1 MHYEKFLRPS
11 DPEGHKVWVLIEYV
25 SWCCEAEGNLAGTI
39 SGKLA
44 AVQYFHRLEAGVEL
58 PTTAPVLK
66 SALKG
71 IARGH
76 VAAGTPRQVRLPV
89 SWGMLLEGEGLIPSW
104 GAGGKE
110 MWLCLCLSYFLI
122 ARSDEVFASD
132 SGVVHP
138 AHCLT
143 RGDVAFFAGDAQLAY
158 ALWPTAGKIEVR
170 VRGHK
175 GDQDM
180 TGSVRVRTRDEITG
194 PRSGYRAGGGAVTLM
209 VELMS
214 CHRSLPASAPL
225 SSYSC
230 GKSVRVL
237 RYGHALRAFRDLV
250 ANAGRR
256 PERFAL
262 HSLRIGGAT
271 TLAAGGDVPEVAI
284 QREGGWR
291 SDVFKIY
298 TRNNMAD
305 SRLVSRKLGDA
316 SRGVERQPGE
326 GTKFSL
332 V

>member
-1 MHYEKFLRPS
+1 
-11 DPEGHKVWVLIEYV
+11 
-25 SWCCEAEGNLAGTI
+25 
-39 SGKLA
+39 
-44 AVQYFHRLEAGVEL
+44 
-58 PTTAPVLK
+58 
-66 SALKG
+66 
-71 IARGH
+71 
-76 VAAGTPRQVRLPV
+76 
-89 SWGMLLEGEGLIPSW
+89 
-104 GAGGKE
+104 
-110 MWLCLCLSYFLI
+110 
-122 ARSDEVFASD
+122 
-132 SGVVHP
+132 
-138 AHCLT
+138 
-143 RGDVAFFAGDAQLAY
+143 
-158 ALWPTAGKIEVR
+158 
-170 VRGHK
+170 
-175 GDQDM
+175 
-180 TGSVRVRTRDEITG
+180 
-194 PRSGYRAGGGAVTLM
+194 
-209 VELMS
+209 MS

-225 SSYSC
+225 SSYNC

-237 RYGHALRAFRDLV
+237 RYGHALRAFRDIV

-256 PERFAL
+256 PEHFAL

>member
-1 MHYEKFLRPS
+1 M
-11 DPEGHKVWVLIEYV
+11 
-25 SWCCEAEGNLAGTI
+25 
-39 SGKLA
+39 
-44 AVQYFHRLEAGVEL
+44 EL
-58 PTTAPVLK
+58 PTTTPVLK
-66 SALKG
+66 SALKS

-76 VAAGTPRQVRLPV
+76 VAAGAPRQVRLPV
-89 SWGMLLEGEGLIPSW
+89 SWGVLLEGEGLIPSL
-104 GAGGKE
+104 GTGEKE

-132 SGVVHP
+132 SGVMHP

-143 RGDVAFFAGDAQLAY
+143 RGDVAFFAGDVQLAY
-158 ALWPTAGKIEVR
+158 ALWPTADKIEVR

-175 GDQDM
+175 GNQDQI
-180 TGSVRVRTRDEITG
+180 GSVRVRTRDKITG
-194 PRSGYRAGGGAVTLM
+194 PRTGYRADGGAVALM
-209 VELMS
+209 VELIS

-225 SSYSC
+225 SLYNC

-237 RYGHALRAFRDLV
+237 RYGHALRAFRDIV
-250 ANAGRR
+250 ANAGRC
-256 PERFAL
+256 PEHFSL
-262 HSLRIGGAT
+262 HSLRIGGAI

-326 GTKFSL
+326 GTKFSI